1 MLAKVSCV
9 LFDLGGVIINW
20 RDSWLIDEVS
30 KRFNL
35 SRTRFEQEFR
45 KNLSILSSGKMTEG
59 EFWSLVGNR
68 LQSSELERQ
77 DSLLGPIF
85 RKFVS
90 VNDSVVKL
98 SREIKETGLPIGI
111 LSNTESITFQIV
123 EELTSLNHFD
133 FKFLSYKIGHV
144 KPSPMIYQHVIEN
157 VPFKKEE
164 LIFIDDTESNV
175 KSANDFGIK
184 TIQFVSYEKLRDDLR
199 MMKIL

>member
-1 MLAKVSCV
+1 LLSKISCI
-9 LFDLGGVIINW
+9 LFDLGGVIIDW
-20 RDSWLIDEVS
+20 QDSWLVDELI
-30 KRFNL
+30 KRYNL
-35 SRTRFEQEFR
+35 SRELFEQEFR
-45 KNLSILSSGKMTEG
+45 KNLKILSTGKMTEG
-59 EFWSLVGNR
+59 KLWSRVGNS
-68 LQSSELERQ
+68 LESSELEKQ

-85 RKFVS
+85 RKLVS

-98 SREIKETGLPIGI
+98 SRVIKETGLSIGI
-111 LSNTESITFQIV
+111 LSNTDPITFPIV

-133 FKFLSYKIGHV
+133 FKFLSYEIGHV

>member
-1 MLAKVSCV
+1 MSKISCI
-9 LFDLGGVIINW
+9 LFDLGGVIVDW
-20 RDSWLIDEVS
+20 QDSWLVDELI
-30 KRFNL
+30 KRYNL
-35 SRTRFEQEFR
+35 SRELFEQEFR
-45 KNLSILSSGKMTEG
+45 KNLKILSTGKMTEG
-59 EFWSLVGNR
+59 ELWSRVGNS
-68 LQSSELERQ
+68 LESSELEKQ

-85 RKFVS
+85 RKLVS

-98 SREIKETGLPIGI
+98 SRVIKETGLSIGI
-111 LSNTESITFQIV
+111 LSNTDPITFPIV

-133 FKFLSYKIGHV
+133 FKFLSYEIGHV

-164 LIFIDDTESNV
+164 LIFIDDLESNV

-184 TIQFVSYEKLRDDLR
+184 TIQFLSYEKLRDDLK

>member
-1 MLAKVSCV
+1 MAKVSCI
-9 LFDLGGVIINW
+9 LFDLGGVIVNW
-20 RDSWLIDEVS
+20 HNSWLIDEVS

-45 KNLSILSSGKMTEG
+45 KNFSILSSGKMTEG
-59 EFWSLVGNR
+59 EFWSIVGNR
-68 LQSSELERQ
+68 LQSSELESQ

-85 RKFVS
+85 RKLVS

-98 SREIKETGLPIGI
+98 SREVKKTGLPIGI
-111 LSNTESITFQIV
+111 LSNTEPITFPIV
-123 EELTSLNHFD
+123 EELISLNYFD
-133 FKFLSYKIGHV
+133 FKFLSYEIGHV
-144 KPSPMIYQHVIEN
+144 KPSPMIYQYVIEN

-199 MMKIL
+199 IMKIL

>member
-1 MLAKVSCV
+1 LSKISCI
-9 LFDLGGVIINW
+9 LFDLGGVIVDW
-20 RDSWLIDEVS
+20 QDSWLVDELI
-30 KRFNL
+30 KRYNL
-35 SRTRFEQEFR
+35 SRELFEQEFR
-45 KNLSILSSGKMTEG
+45 KNLKILSTGKITEG
-59 EFWSLVGNR
+59 KLWSRVGNS
-68 LQSSELERQ
+68 LESSELEKQ

-85 RKFVS
+85 RKLVS

-98 SREIKETGLPIGI
+98 SRVIKETGLSIGI
-111 LSNTESITFQIV
+111 LSNTDPITFPIV

-133 FKFLSYKIGHV
+133 FKFLSYEIGHV

>member
-1 MLAKVSCV
+1 MSKISCI
-9 LFDLGGVIINW
+9 LFDLGGVIVDW
-20 RDSWLIDEVS
+20 QDSWLVDEVI
-30 KRFNL
+30 KRYNL
-35 SRTRFEQEFR
+35 SRELFEQEFR
-45 KNLSILSSGKMTEG
+45 KNLKILSTGKMTEG
-59 EFWSLVGNR
+59 ELWSRVGNS
-68 LQSSELERQ
+68 LESSELEKQ

-85 RKFVS
+85 RKLVS

-98 SREIKETGLPIGI
+98 SRVIKETGLSIGI
-111 LSNTESITFQIV
+111 LSNTDPITFPIV

-133 FKFLSYKIGHV
+133 FKFLSYEIGHV

-164 LIFIDDTESNV
+164 LIFIDDTESNA

>member
-1 MLAKVSCV
+1 LSKTSCI
-9 LFDLGGVIINW
+9 LFDLGGVIVNW
-20 RDSWLIDEVS
+20 NDSWLIDEVS

-35 SRTRFEQEFR
+35 SREFFEQEFR
-45 KNLSILSSGKMTEG
+45 KNLKMLSSGKITED
-59 EFWSLVGNR
+59 ELWSRIGNK
-68 LQSSELERQ
+68 LQSLEVEKQ

-98 SREIKETGLPIGI
+98 SRELKKNGFPTGI
-111 LSNTESITFQIV
+111 LSNTDPITFSII

-144 KPSPMIYQHVIEN
+144 KPSPMIYQYVIEN

-164 LIFIDDTESNV
+164 LIFIDDIESNV

-184 TIQFVSYEKLRDDLR
+184 TIQFVSYEKLRNDLT

>member
-1 MLAKVSCV
+1 LSKTSCI
-9 LFDLGGVIINW
+9 LFDLGGVIVDW
-20 RDSWLIDEVS
+20 QDSWLVDEVI
-30 KRFNL
+30 KRYNL
-35 SRTRFEQEFR
+35 SRELFEQEFR
-45 KNLSILSSGKMTEG
+45 KNLKILSTGKMTEG
-59 EFWSLVGNR
+59 ELWSRVGNS
-68 LQSSELERQ
+68 LESSELEKQ

-85 RKFVS
+85 RKLVS

-98 SREIKETGLPIGI
+98 SRVIKETGLSIGI
-111 LSNTESITFQIV
+111 LSNTDPITFPIV

-133 FKFLSYKIGHV
+133 FKFLSYEIGHV

-199 MMKIL
+199 IMKIL

>member
-1 MLAKVSCV
+1 MSKISCI
-9 LFDLGGVIINW
+9 LFDLGGVIIDW
-20 RDSWLIDEVS
+20 QDSWLVDELI
-30 KRFNL
+30 KRYNL
-35 SRTRFEQEFR
+35 SRELFEQEFR
-45 KNLSILSSGKMTEG
+45 KNLKILSTGKMTEG
-59 EFWSLVGNR
+59 ELWSRVGNS
-68 LQSSELERQ
+68 LESSELEKQ

-85 RKFVS
+85 RKLVS

-98 SREIKETGLPIGI
+98 SRMIKETGLSIGI
-111 LSNTESITFQIV
+111 LSNTDPITFPIV

-133 FKFLSYKIGHV
+133 FKFLSYEIGHV

>member
-1 MLAKVSCV
+1 LSKISCI
-9 LFDLGGVIINW
+9 LFDLGGVIIDW
-20 RDSWLIDEVS
+20 QDSWLVDELI
-30 KRFNL
+30 KRYNL
-35 SRTRFEQEFR
+35 SRELFEQEFR
-45 KNLSILSSGKMTEG
+45 KNLKILSTGKMTEG
-59 EFWSLVGNR
+59 ELWSRVGNS
-68 LQSSELERQ
+68 LESSELEKQ

-85 RKFVS
+85 RKLVS

-98 SREIKETGLPIGI
+98 SRMIKETGLSIGI
-111 LSNTESITFQIV
+111 LSNTDPITFPIV

-133 FKFLSYKIGHV
+133 FKFLSYEIGHV

>member
-1 MLAKVSCV
+1 LSKISCI
-9 LFDLGGVIINW
+9 LFDLGGVIVDW
-20 RDSWLIDEVS
+20 QDSWLVDELI
-30 KRFNL
+30 KRYNL
-35 SRTRFEQEFR
+35 SRELFEQEFR
-45 KNLSILSSGKMTEG
+45 KNLKILSTGKMTEG
-59 EFWSLVGNR
+59 KLWSRVGNS
-68 LQSSELERQ
+68 LESSELEKQ

-85 RKFVS
+85 RKLVS

-98 SREIKETGLPIGI
+98 SRVIKETGLSIGI
-111 LSNTESITFQIV
+111 LSNTDPITFPIV

-133 FKFLSYKIGHV
+133 FKFLSYEIGHV

>member
-1 MLAKVSCV
+1 MSKISCI
-9 LFDLGGVIINW
+9 LFDLGGVIVDW
-20 RDSWLIDEVS
+20 QDSWLVDELI
-30 KRFNL
+30 KRYNL
-35 SRTRFEQEFR
+35 SRELFEQEFR
-45 KNLSILSSGKMTEG
+45 KNLKILSTGKITEG
-59 EFWSLVGNR
+59 KLWSRVGNS
-68 LQSSELERQ
+68 LESSELEKQ

-85 RKFVS
+85 RKLVS

-98 SREIKETGLPIGI
+98 SRVIKETGLSIGI
-111 LSNTESITFQIV
+111 LSNTDPITFPIV

-133 FKFLSYKIGHV
+133 FKFLSYEIGHV

>member
-1 MLAKVSCV
+1 MSKISCI
-9 LFDLGGVIINW
+9 LFDLGGVIIDW
-20 RDSWLIDEVS
+20 QDSWLVDELI
-30 KRFNL
+30 KRYNL
-35 SRTRFEQEFR
+35 SRELFEQEFR
-45 KNLSILSSGKMTEG
+45 KNLKILSTGKMTEG
-59 EFWSLVGNR
+59 KLWSRVGNS
-68 LQSSELERQ
+68 LESSELEKQ

-85 RKFVS
+85 RKLVS

-98 SREIKETGLPIGI
+98 SRMIKETGLSIGI
-111 LSNTESITFQIV
+111 LSNTDPITFPIV

-133 FKFLSYKIGHV
+133 FKFLSYEIGHV

>member
-1 MLAKVSCV
+1 LLKVSCI
-9 LFDLGGVIINW
+9 LFDLGGVIVNW
-20 RDSWLIDEVS
+20 HNSWLIDEVS

-35 SRTRFEQEFR
+35 SRARFEQEFR
-45 KNLSILSSGKMTEG
+45 KNLSILSSGKMTEC
-59 EFWSLVGNR
+59 EFWSHIGNR
-68 LQSSELERQ
+68 LNSSELERQ
-77 DSLLGPIF
+77 DSLLEPIF

-98 SREIKETGLPIGI
+98 SRKLKETGFPIGI
-111 LSNTESITFQIV
+111 LSNTEPITFSIV

-133 FKFLSYKIGHV
+133 FKFLSYEIGHV
-144 KPSPMIYQHVIEN
+144 KPSTMIYEYVIEN

-175 KSANDFGIK
+175 KSANEFGIK